1 MRRVFWIGVGVAI
14 TVVVVVRGK
23 KILARYAP
31 ASLVDQATEQVNGL
45 GEKVV
50 EIARDFRTE
59 FTLAR
64 DAREQ
69 ELMAALLAEGQE
81 DPDVVR
87 ARRAAGRH
95 TRPAAGDPS
104 PFDDTDDVEDL
115 LGYSF

>member
-1 MRRVFWIGVGVAI
+1 MRRVFWVGVGVAI

-23 KILARYAP
+23 RILARYAP

-50 EIARDFRTE
+50 HLARDFRAE
-59 FTLAR
+59 FATAR
-64 DAREQ
+64 DARER

-81 DPDVVR
+81 DPQAVR

-95 TRPAAGDPS
+95 AKPGV
-104 PFDDTDDVEDL
+104 DDTDDVEDL

>member
-23 KILARYAP
+23 KIIARYAP

-59 FTLAR
+59 FAVAR
-64 DAREQ
+64 DAREK

-81 DPDVVR
+81 DPDAVR
-87 ARRAAGRH
+87 ARRSSARHARGAG
-95 TRPAAGDPS
+95 PGSD

>member
-23 KILARYAP
+23 KVLARYAP

-59 FTLAR
+59 FAR

-81 DPDVVR
+81 DPDAVR

-95 TRPAAGDPS
+95 ARPAGADRHA
-104 PFDDTDDVEDL
+104 FDDTDDVEDL